1 MIYSKFFKRI
11 FDVLAAL
18 IFFPVVFLIVLI
30 AGLFI
35 YFNDRGPIFYCANR
49 IGQFGKS
56 FRMYKLRTMYVNAP
70 DIRLEDGSTFNSID
84 DVRLTSVGKTLRK
97 YSIDELPQILNV
109 LTGEMSIV
117 GPRPDPIDWLDKYS
131 SEVIYFLNVKP
142 GLTGY
147 NQAFFRNSVD
157 GKEKMVNDLFYA
169 KNISFKLDLLIVFK
183 TIITV
188 IFARNLYIDKS
199 RK

>member
-11 FDVLAAL
+11 FDILAAL

-35 YFNDRGPIFYCANR
+35 NFNDRGPIFYCSNR

-157 GKEKMVNDLFYA
+157 GKAKMVNDLFYA
-169 KNISFKLDLLIVFK
+169 QNISFKLDLLIVFQ

-188 IFARNLYIDKS
+188 TFARNLYIDKS